1 MNNCQNDD
9 IIITVDENSDDVI
22 LVEENT
28 VLPEKKKNIFSE
40 FFSIFPVHA
49 CLCFLY
55 IVTAITLAVLGTLL
69 LINASMGLELLQLTC
84 SLSGV
89 FLWLLALY
97 LFYVIYVY
105 MYYALLLGEAGVD
118 YVPLVRLQLFHE
130 FKW

>member
-49 CLCFLY
+49 CLCCQAQFQLQPQ
-55 IVTAITLAVLGTLL
+55 
-69 LINASMGLELLQLTC
+69 LQLETE
-84 SLSGV
+84 
-89 FLWLLALY
+89 LAL
-97 LFYVIYVY
+97 
-105 MYYALLLGEAGVD
+105 
-118 YVPLVRLQLFHE
+118 VPLDPVFWCSTESSSRLSH
-130 FKW
+130 